1 MPTPTNRPFLA
12 NFLAGFRA
20 HSALSRPHP
29 SSGSTSTSSSSPS
42 SFNSLVTSQTRSLA
56 TAAASQAQKSTT
68 TATTISSST
77 TNPTSNS
84 TSTTTANVQANI
96 SHHSRPVAA
105 GPNSTT
111 AAAAVAARSP
121 PTSTGNGFQHRVSPQ
136 QRRGSDSSSDG
147 GFRDALGGEKW
158 YIGGRTAGGEER
170 FYRLGMVK
178 KERSGDRLSL
188 DRLSLWYFFPLLLL
202 SDLITK
208 RETVWGWGVCIHR
221 FFLIWLRGS
230 LDWEYGVRRST
241 PSTYFKRHTCCSCIH
256 IPQKMGEKSESEIL
270 SAFLSWKQKVK
281 DHIYQKKREKQ

>member
-1 MPTPTNRPFLA
+1 MPTPTNRPFFA

-20 HSALSRPHP
+20 HSALSKPHP

-56 TAAASQAQKSTT
+56 TAAAASQAQKTTT
-68 TATTISSST
+68 TATTTTSSST
-77 TNPTSNS
+77 TNPTNNN
-84 TSTTTANVQANI
+84 TSTTTGSVQANL
-96 SHHSRPVAA
+96 SHHSRSVATA
-105 GPNSTT
+105 SNST
-111 AAAAVAARSP
+111 AVASRSP

-188 DRLSLWYFFPLLLL
+188 DRLSL
-202 SDLITK
+202 
-208 RETVWGWGVCIHR
+208 
-221 FFLIWLRGS
+221 
-230 LDWEYGVRRST
+230 
-241 PSTYFKRHTCCSCIH
+241 
-256 IPQKMGEKSESEIL
+256 
-270 SAFLSWKQKVK
+270 
-281 DHIYQKKREKQ
+281 